1 LDKIAGREQYT
12 PTVLDERETDGNR
25 KMALAAIRT
34 SVIVLD

>member
-1 LDKIAGREQYT
+1 LDKIAGREQHT